1 MVLTRF
7 GCDLVWLQW
16 EDCASQ
22 TRVAQ
27 ASVMPCVAPNAG
39 QWPGCSLTP
48 AEILGKSPLILQPT
62 HS

>member
-1 MVLTRF
+1 MLTRF
-7 GCDLVWLQW
+7 GCDLVWPQW

-39 QWPGCSLTP
+39 QWPGCFLTP
-48 AEILGKSPLILQPT
+48 AEIVGKSPLIL
-62 HS
+62 